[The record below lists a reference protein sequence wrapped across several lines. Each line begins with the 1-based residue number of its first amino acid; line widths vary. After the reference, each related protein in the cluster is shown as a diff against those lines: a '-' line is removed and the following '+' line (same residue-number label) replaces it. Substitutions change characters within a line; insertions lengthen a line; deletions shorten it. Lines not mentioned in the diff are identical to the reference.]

1 MNSRLMFDARVVDAS
16 KRFGSSRVARCEPS
30 DFCVLGDLLFHPQAL
45 NSQSNEQHQRTVLLR
60 SFHLNG
66 HT

>member
-1 MNSRLMFDARVVDAS
+1 MNIRLMFDARVVDAS
-16 KRFGSSRVARCEPS
+16 RKFGSRRVARCEPS
-30 DFCVLGDLLFHPQAL
+30 DFCLLGDLLFHPQAL
-45 NSQSNEQHQRTVLLR
+45 NSQSNEQYHSTVLLS